1 MSVQWVTAASGIR
14 YREHETRKHG
24 LRPDRYF
31 TIRFYVDGRR
41 VEEALGWASEGWT
54 LKLAQEELGK
64 LRMAKRTGDG
74 FVTLRERRVAGRK
87 AAAEKAEDDI
97 RREKAE
103 KTVADLW
110 ERYRRQVV
118 TVENKPRTIAEKTRI
133 WERRIR
139 PAIGALKLKDVT
151 EDDVSTVVLSPFR
164 LDESGQVIGGKAEAG
179 NVYRLLN
186 HMFNKALAWQLR
198 ARNLG
203 NPLENVTEPKVA
215 GRKRLLTGGEVG
227 ALLKALDIAE
237 AECSEHPQ
245 VVAVVRAAF
254 LTGARISE
262 LLGLRWEDVRRDE
275 MELHLQDTK
284 TGFSRRPMSKE
295 TMRLL
300 DAVGRVP
307 GSIFVFRSIENQ
319 RESLSYSTVEKAF
332 RRLASKAGVEKCTLH
347 TIRHWFATMTANSV
361 SNPRVGMALTGHK
374 SHVAYLNYIHGDRD
388 QARALVDQLG
398 ALAVGLGRSEQNVT
412 VLPSEELAGKTG

>member
-1 MSVQWVTAASGIR
+1 MSVQWITAATGIR

-31 TIRFYVDGRR
+31 TVRFYVDGRR

-74 FVTLRERRVAGRK
+74 FVTLRERRAAVRK
-87 AAAEKAEDDI
+87 VAAEKAEADI
-97 RREKAE
+97 RREKGE

-139 PAIGALKLKDVT
+139 PAIGTLKLKDITADEVG
-151 EDDVSTVVLSPFR
+151 TVVLSPLRF
-164 LDESGQVIGGKAEAG
+164 DETGQVIGGKAEAG

-186 HMFNKALAWQLR
+186 HMFNKAVGWNLR
-198 ARNLG
+198 ARSLG

-215 GRKRLLTGGEVG
+215 GRKRLLAGGEVG
-227 ALLKALDIAE
+227 ALLKALDMAE
-237 AECSEHPQ
+237 ADCSEHPQ

-262 LLGLRWEDVRRDE
+262 LLELRWEDVRRDE

-284 TGFSRRPMSKE
+284 TGFSRRPISQE

-300 DAVGRVP
+300 DGLERVP
-307 GSIFVFRSIENQ
+307 GNMFVFRSIENQ

-361 SNPRVGMALTGHK
+361 SNPAVGMALTGHK
-374 SHVAYLNYIHGDRD
+374 SHAAYLNYVHGDKD

-398 ALAVGLGRSEQNVT
+398 ALAVRLGRSEDNVE
-412 VLPSEELAGKTG
+412 VFRSKREVG